1 MPKFGKRRSGEWGVG
16 VEYAPPMKKSL
27 LAITLLFSMTS
38 IGRSADL
45 EATVLFDGKSLDAWE
60 FAPGAWEIEEDGS
73 LVCRMESSEGDD
85 GTVKTRSM
93 GYIWTKADFV
103 TGMERTL
110 IAKTTGPQLNDHIW
124 SVAFVNGPSLRFRL
138 QTGGT
143 TSELSTG
150 PSSLFGGVWYHIVA
164 TYDGVTMRVVLNG
177 ALMASAPKS
186 GSIGLHPQSPA
197 SIGAL
202 STGTQP
208 YSGWIDDVRIYDRAL
223 TDNEILELLFGSMYT
238 SINEAQGPITLS
250 DLLRN
255 PAPTDRIVVRDML
268 GRMELSGN
276 TGASAPIDLSSLSA
290 GIHMVC
296 LEGRDGFRSAR
307 VFVP

>member
-1 MPKFGKRRSGEWGVG
+1 MDRSLPSVLAALLMSGVSAQGPPAFHWPLDESSGVIAQAWGG
-16 VEYAPPMKKSL
+16 TNGT
-27 LAITLLFSMTS
+27 LAGGTTWDPT
-38 IGRSADL
+38 GGHHQGAAR
-45 EATVLFDGKSLDAWE
+45 FDGVNDRIIL
-60 FAPGAWEIEEDGS
+60 GS
-73 LVCRMESSEGDD
+73 CDLTS
-85 GTVKTRSM
+85 GTGFS
-93 GYIWTKADFV
+93 ISFWTKADFV

-110 IAKTTGPQLNDHIW
+110 IAKTTGPQLTDHIW
-124 SVAFVNGPSLRFRL
+124 SVAFVNGTSLRFRL

-150 PSSLFGGVWYHIVA
+150 PSSLFGSVWYHIVA
-164 TYDGVTMRVVLNG
+164 TYDGAIMRVVLNG

-223 TDNEILELLFGSMYT
+223 TDNEILELLFGSMTT

-296 LEGRDGFRSAR
+296 LEGRDGCRSVR